1 MEENKNLDACA
12 RGKTL
17 SEIRNEITAL
27 ILIDRA
33 FGSGECDALISS
45 YREQGY
51 EPFEAHNPD
60 TPMVCD
66 KYKDTANGSE
76 PIAYTE
82 DDFVDAL
89 DALIENYSYERYDE
103 VRKIGM
109 ALYKDKGENSDT
121 APDASPNGEGV
132 SDNTATAESAESTE
146 STANGTENG
155 TENCTAGNAQGED
168 TGTIYIKI
176 TEKKNSECCVLAYI
190 KRTAKKVKKFFKGL
204 FD

>member
-12 RGKTL
+12 RGKPL

-60 TPMVCD
+60 APMVCD
-66 KYKDTANGSE
+66 KYKDSADGGE

-132 SDNTATAESAESTE
+132 SDNTATGE

-155 TENCTAGNAQGED
+155 TAGSAGNAQGED

>member
-1 MEENKNLDACA
+1 MEENKNHEPQEACA
-12 RGKTL
+12 EGKSL

-27 ILIDRA
+27 ILVDRA

-51 EPFEAHNPD
+51 EPFEAHD
-60 TPMVCD
+60 DKIPMVCD
-66 KYKDTANGSE
+66 KYKEDAEDGE
-76 PIAYTE
+76 QIAYTE

-109 ALYKDKGENSDT
+109 ALYKDKTEGESNDT
-121 APDASPNGEGV
+121 APDV
-132 SDNTATAESAESTE
+132 SSNSENSTNDSAKDS
-146 STANGTENG
+146 
-155 TENCTAGNAQGED
+155 CED

-176 TEKKNSECCVLAYI
+176 TEKQNSECHVIACI
-190 KRTAKKVKKFFKGL
+190 KRTARRVKKFFKEL

>member
-1 MEENKNLDACA
+1 MEENKNLDASA

-60 TPMVCD
+60 APMVCD

-132 SDNTATAESAESTE
+132 SDNTATGESAE
-146 STANGTENG
+146 STANGT
-155 TENCTAGNAQGED
+155 AGNDQGED

>member
-66 KYKDTANGSE
+66 KYKDTAEGSE

-109 ALYKDKGENSDT
+109 ALYKDKGENAYT

-132 SDNTATAESAESTE
+132 NDNTATAESAESTE
-146 STANGTENG
+146 NG
-155 TENCTAGNAQGED
+155 TAGNAGNAGDAQGED

>member
-60 TPMVCD
+60 APMVCD

-132 SDNTATAESAESTE
+132 SDNTATGKSTESAEST
-146 STANGTENG
+146 AND
-155 TENCTAGNAQGED
+155 TAGNDQGED

>member
-60 TPMVCD
+60 APMVCD
-66 KYKDTANGSE
+66 KYKDTADGSE

-121 APDASPNGEGV
+121 APDASPNAEGAN
-132 SDNTATAESAESTE
+132 DNTATAESAESTE
-146 STANGTENG
+146 STANATENG
-155 TENCTAGNAQGED
+155 TAGDAKGED

-176 TEKKNSECCVLAYI
+176 TEKKSSECCVLAYI